1 MPHGEDCRI
10 SNQMTSVTDHSAAPR
25 IIPRA
30 AVPLAVLMTGLAC
43 LAGFGAAFVPQ
54 LDLLVHFQVQYAWV
68 LTGCLLWLLA
78 TRRWGWAVAAGTV
91 MLIPVLRIAP
101 WYLDPPS
108 PPAAGQPTIELLAG
122 NVQYTNEQYGKFL
135 ELAEATDADIVIVQE
150 ATDAWARAL
159 SGLADRWPHQLLH
172 PTPGPRGMLLLSRL
186 PLSDTGVTLHPVTKH
201 CILSATVEVGGRP
214 IRILAAHPFRP
225 GLRLGSR
232 QLADELRQLGELA
245 GDDTGDVVVI
255 GDLNTT
261 MWSDTY
267 TTFVQDLGLTNL
279 RQGAGIL
286 PSWSRVVP
294 WLSAIPIDHCLIGDD
309 LQGFAF
315 GLLPIPGSDHDAV
328 RAVVGFTAD

>member
-1 MPHGEDCRI
+1 
-10 SNQMTSVTDHSAAPR
+10 MTANTEHASSPRDLRRAVAPL
-25 IIPRA
+25 I
-30 AVPLAVLMTGLAC
+30 VVMTGLAC
-43 LAGFGAAFVPQ
+43 LAGLGAGLVPQ

-68 LTGCLLWLLA
+68 LTGCLLWLLIA
-78 TRRWGWAVAAGTV
+78 RRWGWAIVAAMV
-91 MLIPVLRIAP
+91 LLVPVLRIAP

-108 PPAAGQPTIELLAG
+108 PPAPGQTTIELLAG
-122 NVQYTNEQYGKFL
+122 NVQFTNEQYGEFI
-135 ELAEATDADIVIVQE
+135 ELIEASDADIVIVQE

-186 PLSDTGVTLHPVTKH
+186 PLSDTDVVLHPVTSH
-201 CILSATVEVGGRP
+201 CILIATVEVGGRP
-214 IRILAAHPFRP
+214 MRILAAHPFRP
-225 GLRLGSR
+225 GLRYGSR
-232 QLADELRQLGELA
+232 QLADELRQLSGLA

-267 TTFVQDLGLTNL
+267 TTFVQGLGLTNL
-279 RQGAGIL
+279 RRGVGIL

-309 LQGFAF
+309 LQGFEF

-328 RAVVGFTAD
+328 RAVVGFTAE